1 MLSDVSEEMRQSR
14 APPWHNLSSH
24 PSSIP
29 QTFGNISDL
38 ETHLKLTNT
47 WFSEGSLKSKF
58 CSNPTSFELFCY
70 ANIHRTVGN
79 QERPTKIIAEQQ
91 LLLTR
96 FLKSLRSSLFSQM
109 LLPPRNYVAT
119 SNNMFAIWANST
131 FYLKQRC
138 WAKNWE
144 SCFEVSLKQ
153 KLMHRYEGT
162 AVAKYRDRPTWWFYN
177 IIKFVHS
184 IFTVIQFLNME
195 PQWIKVLAILLTEIL
210 LIGTASICPLQ
221 HHIHLFPLPFPSSLL
236 PPFPPL
242 FPLLLPYSEGSEWR
256 GSRGGSND
264 WLELGSWQGA
274 ICTVSYPRGESW
286 RNTSVNLI
294 PRCLHTPQEMQ

>member
-1 MLSDVSEEMRQSR
+1 MSTWTKGNIIWCIRSDETVSHELH
-14 APPWHNLSSH
+14 PWHNLSLQ

-29 QTFGNISDL
+29 QTFGNISDP
-38 ETHLKLTNT
+38 ETHLKLTNI
-47 WFSEGSLKSKF
+47 WFSEGPLKSKF

-70 ANIHRTVGN
+70 ANIHGIVGN

-96 FLKSLRSSLFSQM
+96 FPKSLGSSLFSQM

-131 FYLKQRC
+131 FYLKRRH

-144 SCFEVSLKQ
+144 PCFEVSLKQ
-153 KLMHRYEGT
+153 KLIHRYEGT

-184 IFTVIQFLNME
+184 IFTVIQFFKYGASVDKTISHAVDIDFADRYSIYL
-195 PQWIKVLAILLTEIL
+195 PSSASYS
-210 LIGTASICPLQ
+210 LISSSFSLITSSSFPSALPTAPPLQ
-221 HHIHLFPLPFPSSLL
+221 
-236 PPFPPL
+236 
-242 FPLLLPYSEGSEWR
+242 R
-256 GSRGGSND
+256 GIIVER
-264 WLELGSWQGA
+264 
-274 ICTVSYPRGESW
+274 VSQWE
-286 RNTSVNLI
+286 
-294 PRCLHTPQEMQ
+294 